1 MWLILFWKSL
11 PNHPNRSHCCFTL
24 CRFSWLI
31 LACIAASLVSVA
43 NAKRWGHIMPTTV
56 RVLTELSHKET
67 NEKNPTWIC
76 AMYSYIHLREIKH
89 TLQPQQPSEQDKF
102 VRNASD
108 VFLLWLATRG
118 GLWQL
123 ANTATVKVAMN
134 KSQRTAGYP
143 DRWRTCYTCP
153 SLPFGYSALWNT
165 EVHVGVN
172 PKIGVVKPPQI
183 IHLFIGFSMKFS
195 PSILGG

>member
-76 AMYSYIHLREIKH
+76 AMYSYIHLRGISH
-89 TLQPQQPSEQDKF
+89 TLRQM
-102 VRNASD
+102 
-108 VFLLWLATRG
+108 LLWLATRG

-134 KSQRTAGYP
+134 KSQRTALGYP

-153 SLPFGYSALWNT
+153 SLPFGYSELWNT
-165 EVHVGVN
+165 EVHVGVSKN
-172 PKIGVVKPPQI
+172 RGTPKSSI
-183 IHLFIGFSMKFS
+183 LIGFSMK
-195 PSILGG
+195 